1 MPTLGDYQD
10 ALAEEIDQQARYR
23 SRAALARKEHRERE
37 RIACE
42 NHANNRERMIQTY
55 LRKIAELTREHDA

>member
-1 MPTLGDYQD
+1 MPTLLDYQD
-10 ALAEEIDQQARYR
+10 KLAEELDIQADYR
-23 SRAALARKEHRERE
+23 RRAAAARREHQERK

-55 LRKIAELTREHDA
+55 LRKIAELTREHQA